1 MILVSSCLLG
11 LCCRYDGKEKVNE
24 HVLDYLKDKEYTP
37 ICPEQMGGLPTPREP
52 AEIVT
57 MDPLSIQTEAGDDVT
72 DSFLK
77 GVDEVVKL
85 LSLYDVKE
93 AILKSKSPSCGTYQ
107 IYDGTFTRTLIK
119 GSGMMSKRLQEASI
133 KVINEEDLV

>member
-11 LCCRYDGKEKVNE
+11 LCCRYDGKEKVDEQVMN
-24 HVLDYLKDKEYTP
+24 YLKDKTYIP
-37 ICPEQMGGLPTPREP
+37 ICPEQMGGLSTPREP
-52 AEIVT
+52 AEIVSKH
-57 MDPLSIQTEAGDDVT
+57 PLSIQTETGINVT
-72 DSFLK
+72 SEFLK

-107 IYDGTFTRTLIK
+107 IYDGTFTRTLIN
-119 GSGMMSKRLQEASI
+119 GSGVMSKRLQEESI

>member
-1 MILVSSCLLG
+1 MILVSGCLLG
-11 LCCRYDGKEKVNE
+11 LCCRYDGKEKE
-24 HVLDYLKDKEYTP
+24 FEDVLDYLKDKTYIP
-37 ICPEQMGGLPTPREP
+37 ICPEQMGGLSTPRDP

-57 MDPLSIQTEAGDDVT
+57 NDPLSIQTETGVDVT
-72 DSFLK
+72 GQFLK

-93 AILKSKSPSCGTYQ
+93 AILKSRSPSCGTYQ
-107 IYDGTFTRTLIK
+107 IYDGTFNRTLIN
-119 GSGMMSKRLQEASI
+119 GSGVMSKRLQEASV